1 MSISLRYT
9 LLTWFIF
16 QNHPNNSNTAD
27 VVINVKER
35 RLIELLSQYEE
46 NCFDKFNDP
55 YHSVEP
61 PDTSNTND
69 NFMRWFVAT
78 IDCIRVAPAIL
89 VVSLHHKHAED
100 DLESVVTSRDSRQ
113 FVSLTTFHKF
123 WQRKLNQ
130 NEIDAEYD
138 NDGNWRLH
146 QGPRVDLPT
155 YVNVTHVCAIV
166 RKNVESTE

>member
-1 MSISLRYT
+1 MSTS
-9 LLTWFIF
+9 LLTWLIF

-27 VVINVKER
+27 VVINVKEG

-46 NCFDKFNDP
+46 NCFDKFDDP

-61 PDTSNTND
+61 PDTSDTKY

-89 VVSLHHKHAED
+89 VVSLHHKHAEY
-100 DLESVVTSRDSRQ
+100 DLKSVVTSRDSRQ
-113 FVSLTTFHKF
+113 FVSLTTLHKL

-130 NEIDAEYD
+130 DEIDGEYD

-155 YVNVTHVCAIV
+155 YVNVTHVCAIAEK
-166 RKNVESTE
+166 RMSSRQNNIT